1 MDLDRRGRLRERHFG
16 GILPA
21 VPLHDA
27 AQGRLL
33 VFRVDEIGHDR
44 LEDLLGL
51 LRERASWLEAKG
63 CKMREAA
70 RPCGGCTSP
79 MASRKWRR

>member
-1 MDLDRRGRLRERHFG
+1 MDLARQRRLRERPFG
-16 GILPA
+16 SILLA
-21 VPLHDA
+21 VALHDA

-79 MASRKWRR
+79 TASRKWRR

>member
-1 MDLDRRGRLRERHFG
+1 MRERHFG

-21 VPLHDA
+21 VPLQGA
-27 AQGRLL
+27 AQGRSPM
-33 VFRVDEIGHDR
+33 FRVEEIGHDR

-63 CKMREAA
+63 CKMWEAA

-79 MASRKWRR
+79 TASRKWRR